1 MLIFVKTNLISNCKI
16 MTKFITNHLKAL
28 TLSIVGILLLS
39 LLIVEIKRYF
49 LNIDF
54 ENKISN
60 FIDNR
65 DDIRS
70 GDLSGFDERDGEFY
84 SIKEIAS
91 IVNSDKNMQFQQNDI
106 SIVFKPTFTNFQ
118 VLIITNK
125 GRNTFELMKIKSAEL
140 GFRRGVVTSNVS
152 IDKIYQ
158 RVFESLTLKKYDFR
172 DDEYDR
178 MDNFLDTFNDYYEIN
193 MKKSEGGISY
203 NSILTDNYVMYLD
216 SEVLFCKP
224 TFKLVNYLTD
234 FLIYFG
240 IGLLI
245 ILSGFV
251 LYYKTKNVKH

>member
-1 MLIFVKTNLISNCKI
+1 MI
-16 MTKFITNHLKAL
+16 KFFTNHLKTIL
-28 TLSIVGILLLS
+28 LSIFGILVLS
-39 LLIVEIKRYF
+39 FAIVEIKRYV
-49 LNIDF
+49 LNLDF

-84 SIKEIAS
+84 SIKEIES
-91 IVNSDKNMQFQQNDI
+91 LVNSDKNMQFQQNDI

-140 GFRRGVVTSNVS
+140 GFRKDVVTRNVS
-152 IDKIYQ
+152 IGKIYQ
-158 RVFESLTLKKYDFR
+158 SVFESLTLKKYDFR
-172 DDEYDR
+172 DNEYDR
-178 MDNFLDTFNDYYEIN
+178 MDNFLDSFNDYYEIN

-203 NSILTDNYVMYLD
+203 NSILADDYVLYLD

-224 TFKLVNYLTD
+224 TFNLVNYLTD

-245 ILSGFV
+245 TLSGFV
-251 LYYKTKNVKH
+251 LYYKTRNVKY